1 MRRYLELH
9 LELIDQ
15 VEKQLESEPVTTP
28 ARAAAPVR

>member
-15 VEKQLESEPVTTP
+15 VEKGLEDEPVTTP
-28 ARAAAPVR
+28 ARAAPPVR